1 MGNKSGEK
9 VVNEINKSELKMIE
23 LIRKDLNVTTNILM
37 RKLGLGHTAIQNNLT
52 KLQKLGVITRIG
64 SKKSGYWQ
72 ANDDN

>member
-1 MGNKSGEK
+1 MVNK
-9 VVNEINKSELKMIE
+9 INKSQLKIIE
-23 LIRKDLNVTTNILM
+23 LIRNDPNVTTNIFI

-72 ANDDN
+72 VNDD